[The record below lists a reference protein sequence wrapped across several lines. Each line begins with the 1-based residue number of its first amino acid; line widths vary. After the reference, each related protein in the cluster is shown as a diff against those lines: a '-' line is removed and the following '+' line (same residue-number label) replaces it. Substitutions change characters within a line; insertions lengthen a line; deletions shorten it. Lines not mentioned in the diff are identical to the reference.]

1 MQPIA
6 LPTLKACRALFPKQ
20 HCSPVSPQKEV
31 AKMVLVTKL
40 YSFLVCTW
48 DVEAVQYGEAELQ
61 GRGQTCSSLLQIS
74 DVAARPLV
82 RLS

>member
-1 MQPIA
+1 
-6 LPTLKACRALFPKQ
+6 
-20 HCSPVSPQKEV
+20 
-31 AKMVLVTKL
+31 MVLVTKL